1 MDSTE
6 DQIGS
11 EFPIQSVV
19 KNSNTDSFTKD
30 VIEASKEM
38 PIIVDFWAEWCG
50 PCKQLGPTLES
61 VIQSYAGKIGLVK
74 IDIDQNQS
82 LAQQLRIQ
90 SVPTVYA
97 FYQGQ
102 PIDGF
107 SGALPE
113 NEIKEFV
120 DKVLASTG
128 GENKQQIEEMIIIAE
143 KNLLDNNKEE
153 ALDLFSKLLALEA
166 NNPRIIAGYGKCL
179 ISLDRSKEVEEL
191 LNSLEEDVKTDTAI
205 QNLESS
211 LKLLKDKKKAG
222 DPKKFDRNEELKE
235 AFEEVRNIEQQTGM
249 VLQESTSYTG
259 GNSEHVRFF
268 RSLHEVKY
276 DDEGNIVGG
285 SETSIIGVEKVAEK
299 VDNKNSARTA
309 IARTCTFDMTIRGE

>member
-50 PCKQLGPTLES
+50 PCKQLGPALES
-61 VIQSYAGKIGLVK
+61 VIQSYAGKISLVK

-143 KNLLDNNKEE
+143 K
-153 ALDLFSKLLALEA
+153 
-166 NNPRIIAGYGKCL
+166 
-179 ISLDRSKEVEEL
+179 
-191 LNSLEEDVKTDTAI
+191 
-205 QNLESS
+205 
-211 LKLLKDKKKAG
+211 
-222 DPKKFDRNEELKE
+222 KF
-235 AFEEVRNIEQQTGM
+235 
-249 VLQESTSYTG
+249 
-259 GNSEHVRFF
+259 
-268 RSLHEVKY
+268 
-276 DDEGNIVGG
+276 
-285 SETSIIGVEKVAEK
+285 
-299 VDNKNSARTA
+299 
-309 IARTCTFDMTIRGE
+309 IR

>member
-1 MDSTE
+1 MDNTG

-11 EFPIQSVV
+11 ELPIQSVV

-113 NEIKEFV
+113 NEIKDFV
-120 DKVLASTG
+120 DKVLGSTG

-179 ISLDRSKEVEEL
+179 ISLDRSNEAEEL
-191 LNSLEEDVKTDTAI
+191 LDSLEEEVKTDTAI

-211 LKLLKDKKKAG
+211 LKLLKDKKNAG
-222 DPKKFDRNEELKE
+222 DPKKFERKVTENPNDHESRFNLATALLAIEEKESAVEHLLEIVKRNRKWQDDKARKKIVEIL
-235 AFEEVRNIEQQTGM
+235 AA
-249 VLQESTSYTG
+249 
-259 GNSEHVRFF
+259 NSE
-268 RSLHEVKY
+268 
-276 DDEGNIVGG
+276 DNIF
-285 SETSIIGVEKVAEK
+285 TSK
-299 VDNKNSARTA
+299 
-309 IARTCTFDMTIRGE
+309 IRLKLSNILFA

>member
-1 MDSTE
+1 MDSTG

-11 EFPIQSVV
+11 ELPIQSVV
-19 KNSNTDSFTKD
+19 KNSNTDSFAKD

-97 FYQGQ
+97 FFQGQ

-113 NEIKEFV
+113 NEIKDFV
-120 DKVLASTG
+120 GKVLASTG
-128 GENKQQIEEMIIIAE
+128 GENKQQQIEEMIIVAE
-143 KNLLDNNKEE
+143 KNLIENNKED

-211 LKLLKDKKKAG
+211 LKLLKDKKNAG
-222 DPKKFDRNEELKE
+222 DPKKFESKVTENPNDHESRFNLATALLAIEEKE
-235 AFEEVRNIEQQTGM
+235 SAVEHLLEIVKKNRKWQDDKARKKIVEI
-249 VLQESTSYTG
+249 LAA
-259 GNSEHVRFF
+259 NSE
-268 RSLHEVKY
+268 
-276 DDEGNIVGG
+276 DDVFTSKIRLKLSNILF
-285 SETSIIGVEKVAEK
+285 T
-299 VDNKNSARTA
+299 
-309 IARTCTFDMTIRGE
+309 

>member
-19 KNSNTDSFTKD
+19 KDSNTDSFTKD
-30 VIEASKEM
+30 VIEASKEI

-97 FYQGQ
+97 FFQGQ

-113 NEIKEFV
+113 NEIKDFV
-120 DKVLASTG
+120 GKVLASTG
-128 GENKQQIEEMIIIAE
+128 GENKQQQIEEMIIIAE
-143 KNLLDNNKEE
+143 KNLIENNKED
-153 ALDLFSKLLALEA
+153 ALGLFSKLLALEA

-211 LKLLKDKKKAG
+211 LKLLKDKKNAG
-222 DPKKFDRNEELKE
+222 DPKKFESKVTENPNDHESRFNLATALLAIEEKESAVEHLLEIVKRNRKWKDDKARKKIVEIL
-235 AFEEVRNIEQQTGM
+235 AA
-249 VLQESTSYTG
+249 
-259 GNSEHVRFF
+259 NSE
-268 RSLHEVKY
+268 
-276 DDEGNIVGG
+276 DDVFTSKIRLKLSNILF
-285 SETSIIGVEKVAEK
+285 A
-299 VDNKNSARTA
+299 
-309 IARTCTFDMTIRGE
+309 

>member
-30 VIEASKEM
+30 VIEASKEI

-97 FYQGQ
+97 FFQGQ

-113 NEIKEFV
+113 NEIKDFV
-120 DKVLASTG
+120 GKVLASTG
-128 GENKQQIEEMIIIAE
+128 GENKQQQIEEMIIVAE
-143 KNLLDNNKEE
+143 KNLIENNKED

-211 LKLLKDKKKAG
+211 LKLLKDKKNAG
-222 DPKKFDRNEELKE
+222 DPKKFESKVTENPNDHEARFNLATALLAIEEKESAVEHLLEIVKRNRKWQDDKARKKIVEIL
-235 AFEEVRNIEQQTGM
+235 AA
-249 VLQESTSYTG
+249 
-259 GNSEHVRFF
+259 NSE
-268 RSLHEVKY
+268 
-276 DDEGNIVGG
+276 DDVFTSKIRLKLSNILF
-285 SETSIIGVEKVAEK
+285 T
-299 VDNKNSARTA
+299 
-309 IARTCTFDMTIRGE
+309 

>member
-50 PCKQLGPTLES
+50 PCKQLGPALES
-61 VIQSYAGKIGLVK
+61 VIQSYAGKISLVK

-191 LNSLEEDVKTDTAI
+191 LDSLEEDVKTDTAI

-211 LKLLKDKKKAG
+211 LKLLKDKKNAG
-222 DPKKFDRNEELKE
+222 DPKKFERKVTENPNDHEARFNLATALLAIEEKESAVEHLLEIVKRNRKWQDDKARKKIVEIL
-235 AFEEVRNIEQQTGM
+235 AA
-249 VLQESTSYTG
+249 
-259 GNSEHVRFF
+259 NSE
-268 RSLHEVKY
+268 
-276 DDEGNIVGG
+276 DNIF
-285 SETSIIGVEKVAEK
+285 TSK
-299 VDNKNSARTA
+299 
-309 IARTCTFDMTIRGE
+309 IRLKLSNILFA

>member
-19 KNSNTDSFTKD
+19 KDSNTDSFPKD
-30 VIEASKEM
+30 VIEASKEI

-61 VIQSYAGKIGLVK
+61 VIRSYAGKIGLVK

-97 FYQGQ
+97 FFQGQ

-113 NEIKEFV
+113 NEIKDFV
-120 DKVLASTG
+120 GKVLASTG
-128 GENKQQIEEMIIIAE
+128 GENKQQQIEEMIIVAE
-143 KNLLDNNKEE
+143 KNLIENNKED

-211 LKLLKDKKKAG
+211 LKLLKDKKNAG
-222 DPKKFDRNEELKE
+222 DPKKFERIVTENPNDHEARFNLATALLAIEEKESAVEHLLEIVKRNRKWQDDKARKKIVEIL
-235 AFEEVRNIEQQTGM
+235 AA
-249 VLQESTSYTG
+249 
-259 GNSEHVRFF
+259 NSE
-268 RSLHEVKY
+268 
-276 DDEGNIVGG
+276 DDVFTSKIRLKLSNILF
-285 SETSIIGVEKVAEK
+285 A
-299 VDNKNSARTA
+299 
-309 IARTCTFDMTIRGE
+309 

>member
-1 MDSTE
+1 MDSTG

-19 KNSNTDSFTKD
+19 KNSNTDSFAKD
-30 VIEASKEM
+30 VIEASKEI

-97 FYQGQ
+97 FFQGQ

-113 NEIKEFV
+113 NEIKDFV
-120 DKVLASTG
+120 GKVLASTG
-128 GENKQQIEEMIIIAE
+128 GENKQQQIEEMIIIAE
-143 KNLLDNNKEE
+143 KNLIENNKED

-211 LKLLKDKKKAG
+211 LRLLKDKKKAG
-222 DPKKFDRNEELKE
+222 DPKKFESKVTENPNDHESRFNLATALLAIEEKE
-235 AFEEVRNIEQQTGM
+235 SAVEHLLEIVKKNRKWQDDKARKKIVEI
-249 VLQESTSYTG
+249 LAA
-259 GNSEHVRFF
+259 NSE
-268 RSLHEVKY
+268 
-276 DDEGNIVGG
+276 DDVFTSKIRLKLSNILF
-285 SETSIIGVEKVAEK
+285 T
-299 VDNKNSARTA
+299 
-309 IARTCTFDMTIRGE
+309 

>member
-19 KNSNTDSFTKD
+19 KDSNTDSFTKD
-30 VIEASKEM
+30 VIEASKEI

-61 VIQSYAGKIGLVK
+61 VIRSYAGKIGLVK

-97 FYQGQ
+97 FFQGQ

-113 NEIKEFV
+113 NEIKDFIG
-120 DKVLASTG
+120 KVLASTG
-128 GENKQQIEEMIIIAE
+128 GENKQQQIEEMIIVAE
-143 KNLLDNNKEE
+143 KNLIENNKED

-211 LKLLKDKKKAG
+211 LKLLKDKKNAG
-222 DPKKFDRNEELKE
+222 DPKKFERIVTENPNDHEARFNLATALLAIEEKESAVEHLLEIVKRNRKWQDDKARKKIVEIL
-235 AFEEVRNIEQQTGM
+235 AA
-249 VLQESTSYTG
+249 
-259 GNSEHVRFF
+259 NSE
-268 RSLHEVKY
+268 
-276 DDEGNIVGG
+276 DDVFTSKIRLKLSNILF
-285 SETSIIGVEKVAEK
+285 A
-299 VDNKNSARTA
+299 
-309 IARTCTFDMTIRGE
+309 

>member
-1 MDSTE
+1 MDSTG

-11 EFPIQSVV
+11 ELPIQSVV
-19 KNSNTDSFTKD
+19 KNSNTDSFAKD

-97 FYQGQ
+97 FFQGQ

-113 NEIKEFV
+113 NEIKDFV
-120 DKVLASTG
+120 GKVLASTG
-128 GENKQQIEEMIIIAE
+128 GENKQQQIEEMIIVAE
-143 KNLLDNNKEE
+143 KNLIENNKED

-211 LKLLKDKKKAG
+211 LKLLKDKKNAG
-222 DPKKFDRNEELKE
+222 DPKKFERIVTENPNDHEARFNLATALLAIEEKESAVEHLLEIVKRNRKWQDDKARKKIVEIL
-235 AFEEVRNIEQQTGM
+235 AA
-249 VLQESTSYTG
+249 
-259 GNSEHVRFF
+259 NSE
-268 RSLHEVKY
+268 
-276 DDEGNIVGG
+276 DDVFTSKIRLKLSNILF
-285 SETSIIGVEKVAEK
+285 T
-299 VDNKNSARTA
+299 
-309 IARTCTFDMTIRGE
+309 

>member
-50 PCKQLGPTLES
+50 PCKQLGPALES
-61 VIQSYAGKIGLVK
+61 VIQSYAGKISLVK

-97 FYQGQ
+97 FFQGQ

-191 LNSLEEDVKTDTAI
+191 LDSLEEDVKTDTAI

-211 LKLLKDKKKAG
+211 LKLLKDKKNAG
-222 DPKKFDRNEELKE
+222 DPKKFERKVIENPNDHEARFNLAAALLAYEVKESAVEHLLEIVKRNRKWQDDKARKKIVEIL
-235 AFEEVRNIEQQTGM
+235 AA
-249 VLQESTSYTG
+249 
-259 GNSEHVRFF
+259 NSE
-268 RSLHEVKY
+268 
-276 DDEGNIVGG
+276 DNIF
-285 SETSIIGVEKVAEK
+285 TSK
-299 VDNKNSARTA
+299 
-309 IARTCTFDMTIRGE
+309 IRLKLSNILFA

>member
-1 MDSTE
+1 MDSTG

-11 EFPIQSVV
+11 ELPIQSVV
-19 KNSNTDSFTKD
+19 KNSNTDSFAKD
-30 VIEASKEM
+30 VIEASKEI

-50 PCKQLGPTLES
+50 PCKQLGPILES

-97 FYQGQ
+97 FFQGQ

-113 NEIKEFV
+113 NEIKDFV
-120 DKVLASTG
+120 GKVLASTG
-128 GENKQQIEEMIIIAE
+128 GENKQQIEEMIIVAE
-143 KNLLDNNKEE
+143 KNLIENNKED

-211 LKLLKDKKKAG
+211 LKLLKDKKNAG
-222 DPKKFDRNEELKE
+222 DPKKFESKVTENPNDHESRFNLATALLAIEEKESAVEHLLEIVKRNRKWKDDKARKKIVEIL
-235 AFEEVRNIEQQTGM
+235 AA
-249 VLQESTSYTG
+249 
-259 GNSEHVRFF
+259 NSE
-268 RSLHEVKY
+268 
-276 DDEGNIVGG
+276 DDVFTSKIRLKLSNILF
-285 SETSIIGVEKVAEK
+285 T
-299 VDNKNSARTA
+299 
-309 IARTCTFDMTIRGE
+309 

>member
-19 KNSNTDSFTKD
+19 KDSNTDSFTKD
-30 VIEASKEM
+30 VIEASKEI

-61 VIQSYAGKIGLVK
+61 VIRSYAGKIGLVK

-97 FYQGQ
+97 FFQGQ

-113 NEIKEFV
+113 NEIKDFIG
-120 DKVLASTG
+120 KVLASTG
-128 GENKQQIEEMIIIAE
+128 GENKQQQIEEMIIVAE
-143 KNLLDNNKEE
+143 KNLIENNKED

-211 LKLLKDKKKAG
+211 LKLLKDKKNAG
-222 DPKKFDRNEELKE
+222 DPKKFERIVTENPNDHEARFNLATALLAIEEKESAVEHLLEIVKRNRKWQDDKARKKIVEIL
-235 AFEEVRNIEQQTGM
+235 AA
-249 VLQESTSYTG
+249 
-259 GNSEHVRFF
+259 NSE
-268 RSLHEVKY
+268 
-276 DDEGNIVGG
+276 DDVFTSKIRLKLSNILF
-285 SETSIIGVEKVAEK
+285 T
-299 VDNKNSARTA
+299 
-309 IARTCTFDMTIRGE
+309 

>member
-1 MDSTE
+1 MDNTG

-11 EFPIQSVV
+11 ELPIQSVV

-191 LNSLEEDVKTDTAI
+191 LDSLEEDVKTDTAI

-211 LKLLKDKKKAG
+211 LKLLKDKKNAG
-222 DPKKFDRNEELKE
+222 DPKKFEGKVTANPNDHEARFNLATALLAIEEKESAVEHLLEIVKRNRKWQDDKARKKIVEIL
-235 AFEEVRNIEQQTGM
+235 AA
-249 VLQESTSYTG
+249 
-259 GNSEHVRFF
+259 NSE
-268 RSLHEVKY
+268 
-276 DDEGNIVGG
+276 DNIF
-285 SETSIIGVEKVAEK
+285 TSK
-299 VDNKNSARTA
+299 
-309 IARTCTFDMTIRGE
+309 IRLKLSNILFA

>member
-19 KNSNTDSFTKD
+19 KDSNTDSFTKD
-30 VIEASKEM
+30 VIEASKEI

-97 FYQGQ
+97 FFQGQ

-113 NEIKEFV
+113 NEIKDFV
-120 DKVLASTG
+120 GKVLASTG
-128 GENKQQIEEMIIIAE
+128 GENKQQQIEEMIIVAE
-143 KNLLDNNKEE
+143 KNLIENNKED

-211 LKLLKDKKKAG
+211 LKLLKDKKNAG
-222 DPKKFDRNEELKE
+222 DPKKFERIVTENPNDHEARFNLATALLAIEEKESAVEHLLEIVKRNRKWKDDKARKKIVEIL
-235 AFEEVRNIEQQTGM
+235 AA
-249 VLQESTSYTG
+249 
-259 GNSEHVRFF
+259 NSE
-268 RSLHEVKY
+268 
-276 DDEGNIVGG
+276 DDVFTSKIRLKLSNILF
-285 SETSIIGVEKVAEK
+285 T
-299 VDNKNSARTA
+299 
-309 IARTCTFDMTIRGE
+309 

>member
-1 MDSTE
+1 MDNTG

-11 EFPIQSVV
+11 ELPIQSVV

-50 PCKQLGPTLES
+50 PCKQLGPALES
-61 VIQSYAGKIGLVK
+61 VIQSYAGKISLVK

-191 LNSLEEDVKTDTAI
+191 LDSLEEDVKTDTAI

-211 LKLLKDKKKAG
+211 LKLLKDKKNAG
-222 DPKKFDRNEELKE
+222 DPKKFERKVTENPNDHEARFNLATALLAIEEKESAVEHLLEIVKRNRKWQDDKARKKIVEIL
-235 AFEEVRNIEQQTGM
+235 AA
-249 VLQESTSYTG
+249 
-259 GNSEHVRFF
+259 NSEDNVFTSKIRLKL
-268 RSLHEVKY
+268 S
-276 DDEGNIVGG
+276 NILF
-285 SETSIIGVEKVAEK
+285 A
-299 VDNKNSARTA
+299 
-309 IARTCTFDMTIRGE
+309 

>member
-1 MDSTE
+1 MDSTG

-30 VIEASKEM
+30 VIEASKEI

-97 FYQGQ
+97 FFQGQ

-113 NEIKEFV
+113 NEIKDFV
-120 DKVLASTG
+120 GKVLASTG
-128 GENKQQIEEMIIIAE
+128 GENKQQQIEEMIIVAE
-143 KNLLDNNKEE
+143 KNLIENNKED

-211 LKLLKDKKKAG
+211 LKLLKDKKNAG
-222 DPKKFDRNEELKE
+222 DPKKYERKVTENPNDHEARFNLATALLAIEEKE
-235 AFEEVRNIEQQTGM
+235 SAVEHLLEIVKKNRKWQDDKARKKIVEI
-249 VLQESTSYTG
+249 LAA
-259 GNSEHVRFF
+259 NSE
-268 RSLHEVKY
+268 
-276 DDEGNIVGG
+276 DDIFTSKIRLKLSNILF
-285 SETSIIGVEKVAEK
+285 T
-299 VDNKNSARTA
+299 
-309 IARTCTFDMTIRGE
+309 

>member
-1 MDSTE
+1 MDSTG

-30 VIEASKEM
+30 VIEASKEI

-97 FYQGQ
+97 FFQGQ

-113 NEIKEFV
+113 NEIKDFV
-120 DKVLASTG
+120 GKVLASTG
-128 GENKQQIEEMIIIAE
+128 GENKQQQIEEMIIVAE
-143 KNLLDNNKEE
+143 KNLIENNKED

-191 LNSLEEDVKTDTAI
+191 LDSLEEDVKTDTAI

-211 LKLLKDKKKAG
+211 LKLLKDKKNAG
-222 DPKKFDRNEELKE
+222 DPKKF
-235 AFEEVRNIEQQTGM
+235 
-249 VLQESTSYTG
+249 ES
-259 GNSEHVRFF
+259 
-268 RSLHEVKY
+268 
-276 DDEGNIVGG
+276 
-285 SETSIIGVEKVAEK
+285 KVAENPNDHEARFNLATALLAIEEK
-299 VDNKNSARTA
+299 ESAVEHLLEIVKKNRKWQDDKARKKIVEILAANSEDDVFTSK
-309 IARTCTFDMTIRGE
+309 IRLKLSNILFS

>member
-50 PCKQLGPTLES
+50 PCKQLGPALES
-61 VIQSYAGKIGLVK
+61 VIQSYAGKISLVK

-191 LNSLEEDVKTDTAI
+191 LDSLEEDVKTDTAI

-211 LKLLKDKKKAG
+211 LKLLKDKKNAG
-222 DPKKFDRNEELKE
+222 DPKKFERKVTDNPNDHEARFNLATALLAVEEKESAVEHLLEIVKRNRKWQDDKARKKIVEIL
-235 AFEEVRNIEQQTGM
+235 AA
-249 VLQESTSYTG
+249 
-259 GNSEHVRFF
+259 NSE
-268 RSLHEVKY
+268 
-276 DDEGNIVGG
+276 DNIF
-285 SETSIIGVEKVAEK
+285 TSK
-299 VDNKNSARTA
+299 
-309 IARTCTFDMTIRGE
+309 IRLKLSNILFA

>member
-30 VIEASKEM
+30 VIEASKEI

-61 VIQSYAGKIGLVK
+61 VIRSYAGKIGLVK
-74 IDIDQNQS
+74 IDIDQNQP
-82 LAQQLRIQ
+82 LAQQLKIQ

-97 FYQGQ
+97 FFQGQ

-113 NEIKEFV
+113 NEIKDFIG
-120 DKVLASTG
+120 KVLASTG
-128 GENKQQIEEMIIIAE
+128 GENKQQQIEEMIIVAE
-143 KNLLDNNKEE
+143 KNLIENNRED

-211 LKLLKDKKKAG
+211 LKLLKDKKNAG
-222 DPKKFDRNEELKE
+222 DPKKYERKVTENSNDHEARFNLATALLAIEEKESAVEHLLEIVKRNRKWQDDKARKKIVEIL
-235 AFEEVRNIEQQTGM
+235 AA
-249 VLQESTSYTG
+249 
-259 GNSEHVRFF
+259 NSE
-268 RSLHEVKY
+268 
-276 DDEGNIVGG
+276 DDVFTSKIRLKLSNILF
-285 SETSIIGVEKVAEK
+285 A
-299 VDNKNSARTA
+299 
-309 IARTCTFDMTIRGE
+309 

>member
-19 KNSNTDSFTKD
+19 KDSNTDSFTKD
-30 VIEASKEM
+30 VIEASKEI

-82 LAQQLRIQ
+82 LAQQLKIQ

-97 FYQGQ
+97 FFQGQ

-113 NEIKEFV
+113 NEIKDFV
-120 DKVLASTG
+120 GKVLASTG
-128 GENKQQIEEMIIIAE
+128 GENKQQQIEEMIIIAE
-143 KNLLDNNKEE
+143 KNLIENNKED

-191 LNSLEEDVKTDTAI
+191 LNDNAIDIVLNLTNPASHYEVIKKTLKSLPINYSDYEEWNPFTV
-205 QNLESS
+205 S
-211 LKLLKDKKKAG
+211 
-222 DPKKFDRNEELKE
+222 NE
-235 AFEEVRNIEQQTGM
+235 I
-249 VLQESTSYTG
+249 
-259 GNSEHVRFF
+259 
-268 RSLHEVKY
+268 
-276 DDEGNIVGG
+276 
-285 SETSIIGVEKVAEK
+285 
-299 VDNKNSARTA
+299 
-309 IARTCTFDMTIRGE
+309 